1 MAGKSLK
8 EQLGEL
14 CERMAE
20 EKNPKTFSAL
30 VKEMSHLLAVGE
42 MDRLLEVSEVR
53 LQGRPHT
60 A

>member
-14 CERMAE
+14 CARMAE
-20 EKNPKTFSAL
+20 EKNPKAFSAL
-30 VKEMSHLLAVGE
+30 VKEMSHLLAVAE
-42 MDRLLEVSEVR
+42 MDHLLEVSEVR
-53 LQGRPHT
+53 LRGKPHT